1 MSGNDPD
8 PDPEPAT
15 AAGNLD
21 DSQSTE
27 TDSSGLI
34 DEPGLGIIAG
44 LAEDGLAADAVP
56 AAGGSTQN
64 LEDAAANFPDAS
76 SVLDAVRGLGER
88 LTRRLDSLQT
98 TFDRELRAEATRE
111 RVIDRLHAEL
121 QEYKQDFLLKVQR
134 PIFIDLIQLHD
145 DIGKMIA
152 ARPASDPEPDRNPG
166 VRSVIESIQTA
177 IEDILYRQGVEP
189 FALEGDEFDPRK
201 QRAVSTQVTDDPRLN
216 KRVATRLR
224 KGFQAGDKLIRPE
237 VVTVFTFRPAAPATE
252 G

>member
-1 MSGNDPD
+1 MSEN
-8 PDPEPAT
+8 DPEPEPAS

-27 TDSSGLI
+27 ANSPEHAG
-34 DEPGLGIIAG
+34 EPGFDIIAG
-44 LAEDGLAADAVP
+44 LAEDGLAAEAVSAP
-56 AAGGSTQN
+56 RGPTGN
-64 LEDAAANFPDAS
+64 REDAAATLLDAS
-76 SVLDAVRGLGER
+76 FVLDAVQGLGER
-88 LTRRLDSLQT
+88 LSRRLDSLQT

-145 DIGKMIA
+145 DIGKMIE
-152 ARPASDPEPDRNPG
+152 ARPTSDPEPERNQAIRG
-166 VRSVIESIQTA
+166 VIESIQTA

-201 QRAVSTQVTDDPRLN
+201 QRAVSTQVTDDPGLN
-216 KRVATRLR
+216 KRVASRLR

-237 VVTVFTFRPAAPATE
+237 VVTVFTFRSVPPATE

>member
-1 MSGNDPD
+1 MSEI
-8 PDPEPAT
+8 DPEPEPEPDSGT
-15 AAGNLD
+15 GNLD

-27 TDSSGLI
+27 ANSPGHA
-34 DEPGLGIIAG
+34 DEPGFDMIAG
-44 LAEDGLAADAVP
+44 LVEDGLAAGAVSAP
-56 AAGGSTQN
+56 GGPTEN
-64 LEDAAANFPDAS
+64 LENAAATLLDAS
-76 SVLDAVRGLGER
+76 FVLDAVQGLGER
-88 LTRRLDSLQT
+88 LSRRLDSLQT

-152 ARPASDPEPDRNPG
+152 APPASDPEPERNQV
-166 VRSVIESIQTA
+166 VRGVIESIQTA

-216 KRVATRLR
+216 KRVASRLR

-237 VVTVFTFRPAAPATE
+237 VVTVFTFRPVPQSTE